1 MSNVAEGFE
10 RDGNKEFVQRL
21 SIVKGS
27 SGELLSQLMIALD
40 QDYLESI
47 EFQNLSGEIRHLGRM
62 IGKLS
67 QHLQSSQYRG
77 KKFLPT

>member
-10 RDGNKEFVQRL
+10 RDSNKEFVQRL
-21 SIVKGS
+21 SIAKGS

-67 QHLQSSQYRG
+67 QHLRSSQYRG